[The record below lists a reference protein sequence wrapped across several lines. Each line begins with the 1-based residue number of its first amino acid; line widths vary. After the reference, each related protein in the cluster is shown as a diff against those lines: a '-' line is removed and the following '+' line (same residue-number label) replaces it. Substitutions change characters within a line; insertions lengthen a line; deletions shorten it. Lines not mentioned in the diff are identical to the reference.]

1 MIDKKELMIK
11 FWMKKMV
18 FEDYYDEYFNARR
31 SLEDPYS
38 KVSIPKEKYKML
50 MEIAEKYEMLLRKFD
65 QVEAKNTE
73 LHKQIENLKEDGRQL
88 KDLEEKTEKYLNSL
102 VRTQADFDNYKKTN
116 QRENERYRERV
127 KEEMLKKLIKHY
139 EDLLRAFNVL
149 DLLDKGESVKK
160 GFKMI
165 VENFEKFLK
174 DEGVKPMLS
183 EGEKFDPY
191 NHEALMVEE
200 NEELPE
206 NTIIEVIDKG
216 YYLNNKVLRPAG
228 VKISKSKSKL

>member
-1 MIDKKELMIK
+1 MVDKERLFTKLRDK
-11 FWMKKMV
+11 NMV
-18 FEDYYDEYFNARR
+18 FEDYYDEYFNAQR
-31 SLEDPYS
+31 SLEDPYRKVTIS
-38 KVSIPKEKYKML
+38 KDKYKKL

-73 LHKQIENLKEDGRQL
+73 LRKQIENLKEDGRQL

-102 VRTQADFDNYKKTN
+102 MRTQANFDNYKKAN
-116 QRENERYRERV
+116 QRENERYRNRV

-149 DLLDKGESVKK
+149 DSLEKGESVKK

-165 VENFEKFLK
+165 VENFEKFLE

-183 EGEKFDPY
+183 EGESFDPY
-191 NHEALMVEE
+191 KHEVLMVEE
-200 NEELPE
+200 NKELPE
-206 NTIIEVIDKG
+206 NTIIEELNRG

-228 VKISKSKSKL
+228 VKISKTKSNV